1 VNVIKLENIS
11 KVFGLGNGA
20 TIALKNLTLTVPKG
34 EFLVIMGPSGSGK
47 STLLNLV
54 GLLDRPDEGEY
65 YLDGRDVSY
74 LSERRRAKIRRN
86 HIGFIFQNFNLIS
99 RLNILD
105 NVSLP
110 LLYKGTSLVRRY
122 ERASEILKY
131 LGIQEKEYYAP
142 YQLSGGQL
150 QRAAIARAMINRPSI
165 VLADEPTGNLDTSSS
180 KVIMAA
186 LKEIHQAGNT
196 IIMVTHNPNLA
207 VYADRV
213 IKIIDGRVE
222 EELTGDEITKDI
234 DLQRHEVEVEAKAAT
249 PEELPVR
256 QSKSSSAQTSKKI
269 PADKK
274 SLEKRNTKKGKKKPL
289 VKTTKKPARIK
300 KKAGAKK

>member
-1 VNVIKLENIS
+1 MNVIKLENIS

-20 TIALKNLTLTVPKG
+20 TVALKNLTLTVPKG

-47 STLLNLV
+47 STLLNLI

-65 YLDGRDVSY
+65 YLDERDVSY

-110 LLYKGTSLVRRY
+110 LLYKGTSLVKRY

-165 VLADEPTGNLDTSSS
+165 VLADEPTGNLDTESS
-180 KVIMAA
+180 KVILSA

-207 VYADRV
+207 TYADRV
-213 IKIIDGRVE
+213 IKIVDGRIQ
-222 EELTGDEITKDI
+222 EELTGDAITADI
-234 DLQRHEVEVEAKAAT
+234 SLLKKESEKEVEAAT

-256 QSKSSSAQTSKKI
+256 QTKPKKT
-269 PADKK
+269 A
-274 SLEKRNTKKGKKKPL
+274 KKKPA
-289 VKTTKKPARIK
+289 KKKASRKKPA
-300 KKAGAKK
+300 AKKPKKGGKK